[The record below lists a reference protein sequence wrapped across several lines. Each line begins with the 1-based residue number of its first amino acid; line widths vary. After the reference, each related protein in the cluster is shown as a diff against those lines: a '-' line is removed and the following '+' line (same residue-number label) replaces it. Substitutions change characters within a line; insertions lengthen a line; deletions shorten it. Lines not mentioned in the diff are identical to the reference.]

1 MNGPLIQAIAEHVEV
16 TAHAGH
22 ECTPEHLAA
31 ALQPLLDA
39 EVERRVDAKV
49 RLCARCGVREV
60 VHIPGRMNCCDT
72 CAVEV
77 SNEVWAERVDAE
89 VERRV
94 DAENEALRAT
104 LQRVGALADEYDLS
118 GSPRLIAIE
127 TIVTELRAALGGADT
142 GEVGA

>member
-77 SNEVWAERVDAE
+77 SNEVWADRVDAE
-89 VERRV
+89 KATAWDECLAEFAGTEGLILPANPYREARRHAPE
-94 DAENEALRAT
+94 DGEAT
-104 LQRVGALADEYDLS
+104 
-118 GSPRLIAIE
+118 
-127 TIVTELRAALGGADT
+127 T
-142 GEVGA
+142 